1 MKLER
6 DLEMAKVIITE
17 SLFKQIQK
25 KFSAV
30 EAEKIINTIESLEG
44 QPKKGKLLSSV
55 GGVVIKE
62 LKYQKYRFYFITDG
76 HIIKFGSEDELA
88 NLLIKFVAMS
98 EKKDQQKK
106 IDKIKEVLKSMGFD
120 SFK

>member
-1 MKLER
+1 
-6 DLEMAKVIITE
+6 MAKVIITE